1 MAPLRVERAPGGSRL
16 GVTRAQRPTA
26 LCLPPLLLLLLLL
39 LGAVSASPESLNQS
53 LPESQNQS
61 HPTED
66 SLVSKDSSR
75 LVTRTVPIPLRRLP
89 RGVRNLSAVL
99 SARTC

>member
-66 SLVSKDSSR
+66 SLVSKGECLSLWESDLEGR
-75 LVTRTVPIPLRRLP
+75 INPTREESFHKT
-89 RGVRNLSAVL
+89 
-99 SARTC
+99 T